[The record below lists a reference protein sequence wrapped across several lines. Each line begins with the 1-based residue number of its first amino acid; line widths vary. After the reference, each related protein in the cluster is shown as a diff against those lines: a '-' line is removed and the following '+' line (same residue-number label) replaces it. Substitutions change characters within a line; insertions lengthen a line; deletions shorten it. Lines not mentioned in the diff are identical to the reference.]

1 MLLTKVRAMKD
12 HIKSE
17 KEQEMKISDTHDPK
31 EEGAAMFGLDIVLGH
46 ASWATIKSYL
56 VFTLVFSENLF
67 KKELFTNLLI
77 RLSPSFLE
85 SSR

>member
-1 MLLTKVRAMKD
+1 MKD

-17 KEQEMKISDTHDPK
+17 KEQEMKISETHPK
-31 EEGAAMFGLDIVLGH
+31 EEGAEMFGLDIVLGH